1 MCCIILLVEK
11 GGKFVL
17 ISSKGRYAVRV
28 MLYLAL
34 DGSGKFVPIKQ
45 IAESEK
51 ISVKYLEAIVA
62 ILCKAR
68 FLDSH
73 RGKDGGYRLA
83 RSSAEYTIGEILKAA
98 EGDINPV
105 DCHDCGPGGCQRTS
119 DCLSKHVWMGL
130 EAMLDEYLEGI
141 TLKDLIDRGAAGRQN

>member
-1 MCCIILLVEK
+1 M
-11 GGKFVL
+11 L

-28 MLYLAL
+28 MLHLAL
-34 DGSGKFVPIKQ
+34 DGSGKYVSIKQ

-51 ISVKYLEAIVA
+51 ISVKYLEAIVST
-62 ILCKAR
+62 LCKAK

-83 RSSAEYTIGEILKAA
+83 RSPADYTIGEILKAA
-98 EGDINPV
+98 EGNITPV
-105 DCHDCGPGGCQRTS
+105 DCRDCGPDGCGKSS

-130 EAMLDEYLEGI
+130 EAMLD
-141 TLKDLIDRGAAGRQN
+141 